1 MSECNKKKID
11 DCKKNKV
18 MKYCDKETGRCI
30 KNELGNK
37 KGKNVK
43 KSKKSKDYCKTLIL
57 VMKEYLKNNTY
68 SNANS
73 KLTNDFKKCIEAEN
87 IKNIEKN
94 EDNEKFNLYPLLEDE
109 NFNEKLMRKSEYKN
123 MVYHTP
129 DLNRS
134 IKEVTDE
141 ICNKKVFELNT
152 HQTFVQNFMSSQTP
166 YNSLLLFHGLGTGKT
181 CSAISCSEEYR
192 EYLKQDVMKKIIVVA
207 KPNILENFKYQLFPT
222 DKLKKTLGIWNINQ
236 SCIGNKLIKEVNPH
250 NIKNLPKN
258 KIIKGINK
266 IISNS
271 YDFMGYVQFSNYIT
285 KVMNKYKTEGVDNE
299 QLEKSVILI
308 KKMFSNRMIIIDE
321 VHNIRDLK
329 PLKKTNK
336 FSKKTTDTFQ
346 KLVSYSDNMKLLLLT
361 ATPMFDSYKE
371 ILWLLNLMNLN
382 DNRFFLKNDDVFDN
396 NGKFKKNGK
405 ELLIQKMTGYIS
417 FVKGEDPYYFP
428 FRIYPKNI
436 KSLEDNSLQ
445 YLLANNKMKYPK
457 NIINKQDEKKGKIK
471 YLDLYLTDI
480 GNEQDNYYKKYIELY
495 NSSKSKSWGYTEM
508 DGAKQILNMSYPIK
522 GDIQNKDKLRKTYGK
537 IGLIGEKNNEEGIMI
552 MKKNGDGIYKFE
564 YNEKRKEYMNVF
576 EKPELK
582 KYSGKLN
589 NIMNLINDSEG
600 ITLIYSQYIYGG
612 CIPLAL
618 ALEHEGYLRYK
629 DKNTKGGNLFKK
641 PRVNNTNVKGK
652 YIMITGDN
660 NFSPRGNNK
669 EELLA
674 CNKINNKN
682 GEIIKV
688 VIISAAGSEGLDFKN
703 IRNVHILEPWYNLYR
718 QAQVEGRAIRNLSHC
733 QLKFE
738 NRNTTIFLHGTNLNR
753 NEEAID
759 LHIYRIAEK
768 KAIKIGE
775 IANILK
781 ENAVD
786 CLLNKNKLL
795 LTKNKLNKKENITV
809 SYGPNEII
817 EDFEIGYSNN
827 SLICGFMD
835 CDYKCKPS
843 DKFKK
848 NVNNTIYNENIFN
861 LSIGKILQRIRML
874 FKEKYLYDKPTLFH
888 NIKKN
893 RKYDDIQIYQALN
906 ILIDDKREFI
916 EDMLGRQGYLNNIGN
931 LYIFKPIDLDDDYNS
946 IYNIKSP
953 IPFKNK
959 MITIQLDDATQLKS
973 NLELAT
979 YNFIKDKYNTLS
991 TINKKWRI
999 KKQQLKNWEIYY
1011 SIIIHVYSQKDNG
1024 YNIELNKLKQYGF
1037 DHIFEMLNLDEK
1049 VSFLNE
1055 LSKTDDQELKMRA
1068 RANLNKF
1075 IINHNNKN
1083 YITFKNPNK
1092 ETTDFIYELNDDL
1105 SVIKPAQGPI
1115 RELLNWK
1122 LIDHWTFKKIWTEEI
1137 EMNIPI
1143 GFIGLKRK
1151 KEYFKIKQMDIK
1163 KWNKGQTCEQGFN
1176 KNQLLDILKKL
1187 LNVSNFPWLDDFK
1200 GTSKQHTHILFKK
1213 GDENTII
1220 QTGTEKILWKLKNKL
1235 DGNIYQQQQNK
1246 NIYQRNEG
1254 NLKDS
1259 VTIDMI
1265 DDNDYIIRQLQT
1277 WAIQDIIAC
1286 ISIELLLRY
1295 YDDIKKN
1302 GKRWFFTAIENKLYN
1317 IENLPKLDK
1326 LKQVQKIMLKLIN
1339 KN

>member
-1 MSECNKKKID
+1 MSKCNKKKID

-30 KNELGNK
+30 KNESGKKKRKIKK
-37 KGKNVK
+37 KGKK
-43 KSKKSKDYCKTLIL
+43 DKKSKDYCTNLIL
-57 VMKEYLKNNTY
+57 VMKKYLENHTY
-68 SNANS
+68 LDSS
-73 KLTNDFKKCIEAEN
+73 KKTVNEFKKCIENEN

-123 MVYHTP
+123 MIYHTP

-192 EYLKQDVMKKIIVVA
+192 EYLKQDTMKKIIVVA
-207 KPNILENFKYQLFPT
+207 KPNILENFKYQLFPE

-266 IISNS
+266 IINNS
-271 YDFMGYVQFSNYIT
+271 YEFMGYVQFSNYIT
-285 KVMNKYKTEGVDNE
+285 KIMNKFKTEGVDDD
-299 QLEKSVILI
+299 QFEKSVMLI

-329 PLKKTNK
+329 PLKKTNN
-336 FSKKTTDTFQ
+336 FSKKTTDAFL

-371 ILWLLNLMNLN
+371 IIWLLNLMNLN
-382 DNRFFLKNDDVFDN
+382 DNRFYLNELDVFDK

-445 YLLANNKMKYPK
+445 YLLSNKKMKYPK
-457 NIINKQDEKKGKIK
+457 NIINKKEGKGEIN
-471 YLDLYLTDI
+471 YLDIYLNDI
-480 GNEQDNYYKKYIELY
+480 GPEQDKYYQKYIEY
-495 NSSKSKSWGYTEM
+495 KKNVAFGIAEM
-508 DGAKQILNMSYPIK
+508 DSAKQILNMTYPIK
-522 GDIQNKDKLRKTYGK
+522 GDITNKDKLKKTYGK
-537 IGLIGEKNNEEGIMI
+537 IGLIGEKNNKEGIMI
-552 MKKNGDGIYKFE
+552 MKKNADGVYKFE
-564 YNEKRKEYMNVF
+564 YNEKRREYMNIF

-582 KYSGKLN
+582 KYSGKIN
-589 NIMNLINDSEG
+589 NIINLINDSEG

-629 DKNTKGGNLFKK
+629 DKDTKGQNLFKK
-641 PRVNNTNVKGK
+641 PRVNNSNVKGK

-660 NFSPRGNNK
+660 NFSPKGNNK
-669 EELLA
+669 NELLA

-733 QLKFE
+733 QLKFK

-768 KAIKIGE
+768 KAIQIGE

-786 CLLNKNKLL
+786 CLLNRNKLL

-809 SYGPNEII
+809 SYGPNEPI

-835 CDYKCKPS
+835 CNYKCKP
-843 DKFKK
+843 K
-848 NVNNTIYNENIFN
+848 NKIKRNENTTTYNENIFN

-874 FKEKYLYDKPTLFH
+874 FKEKYLYDKTTLFH

-916 EDMLGRQGYLNNIGN
+916 EDMLGRQGYLNNIGD

-946 IYNIKSP
+946 MYNIKTS

-959 MITIQLDDATQLKS
+959 KLTIQLDNTTQLKN

-979 YNFIKDKYNTLS
+979 YNYIKDKYNTLS
-991 TINKKWRI
+991 TINKKWKI
-999 KKQQLKNWEIYY
+999 NKQQLKNWEIYY
-1011 SIIIHVYSQKDNG
+1011 SIIIQVYSQKDNG

-1055 LSKTDDQELKMRA
+1055 LSKTDDEELKMRVKV
-1068 RANLNKF
+1068 NLKKY

-1083 YITFKNPNK
+1083 YITFKHQ
-1092 ETTDFIYELNDDL
+1092 TDIKGVIYELNDDL
-1105 SVIKPAQGPI
+1105 SVTKPDQGPI
-1115 RELLNWK
+1115 RELLGWK
-1122 LIDHWTFKKIWTEEI
+1122 FMNHWSFKKIWTEEI

-1151 KEYFKIKQMDIK
+1151 KEYFKIKKMDIN

-1176 KNQLLDILKKL
+1176 KNELLSILKEL
-1187 LNVSNFPWLDDFK
+1187 LNVNNFPWLDDFK

-1213 GDENTII
+1213 NDEDNII
-1220 QTGTEKILWKLKNKL
+1220 QTGTEKMLWKLKGKL
-1235 DGNIYQQQQNK
+1235 DGNLYQQQQNK
-1246 NIYQRNEG
+1246 NIYQKYEG
-1254 NLKDS
+1254 NLKNV
-1259 VTIDMI
+1259 VTIDNI

-1286 ISIELLLRY
+1286 IAIELLLRY
-1295 YDDIKKN
+1295 YDDIKKG
-1302 GKRWFFTAIENKLYN
+1302 GKRWFFTSLENKIYN
-1317 IENLPKLDK
+1317 IENLPKIDK
-1326 LKQVQKIMLKLIN
+1326 LNEAQKIMLKIIN